1 MKTNKLQI
9 YYSNI
14 EIEVLVENEDE
25 AYNIVSNLLNDP
37 NIEPEELEDIRV
49 YYNGRDDIIL
59 MVE

>member
-37 NIEPEELEDIRV
+37 NISEEELYDIRV

>member
-25 AYNIVSNLLNDP
+25 AYNIISNLLNDP
-37 NIEPEELEDIRV
+37 NISEEELYDIRV
-49 YYNGRDDIIL
+49 YYNGRDDIIE